1 MVSREVS
8 IVNRS
13 GLNLAPAGKLC
24 QTAMRFKSDIYLLC
38 GDRRILAK
46 SVLNLM
52 AAGIACGDRLT
63 ISCSGVDED
72 EALKVLCEAVRS
84 GFGEEDVSESE
95 GNETE

>member
-8 IVNRS
+8 IVNPGGV
-13 GLNLAPAGKLC
+13 GLQQAGKLS
-24 QTAMRFKSDIYLLC
+24 QTAMRFKSDIDLIY

-46 SVLNLM
+46 SVLNVL
-52 AAGIACGDRLT
+52 AAGIACGERLT

-84 GFGEEDVSESE
+84 GLGGEDKGLFEA
-95 GNETE
+95 